1 MHGKGRNI
9 RKLHTAW
16 KRTEHKKTLQN
27 GILQFNS
34 GFICQLRNILK
45 IEFQKLN

>member
-1 MHGKGRNI
+1 MEKDRIKENYILHGKGRNI
-9 RKLHTAW
+9 
-16 KRTEHKKTLQN
+16 KKLQN
-27 GILQFNS
+27 GILQFHS

>member
-9 RKLHTAW
+9 RKLHNAW
-16 KRTEHKKTLQN
+16 KRTEYKKLQN
-27 GILQFNS
+27 GFLQFNS